1 MSRGPQKNLPASVR
15 QRLLNLSRERGEDFN
30 FTLTRYAN
38 ERLLYRLARS
48 PYRDQF
54 VLKGAALFQVWS
66 ENLYRPTRDLD
77 LLGFGDSTAARIESV
92 FRELCALEVEPD
104 GLRLMGDSVRAEEIR
119 DQQEYGG
126 IRVHLMT
133 DLDGAQIALQVDIG
147 FGDAVTPGI
156 EEADFPTLRRHT

>member
-66 ENLYRPTRDLD
+66 ESL
-77 LLGFGDSTAARIESV
+77 
-92 FRELCALEVEPD
+92 
-104 GLRLMGDSVRAEEIR
+104 
-119 DQQEYGG
+119 
-126 IRVHLMT
+126 H
-133 DLDGAQIALQVDIG
+133 
-147 FGDAVTPGI
+147 
-156 EEADFPTLRRHT
+156 RR

>member
-1 MSRGPQKNLPASVR
+1 MPAATHVSGGRAREVGPHLPRLERDAAVHGSGRVSRRGPQKNLPASVR

-66 ENLYRPTRDLD
+66 ESPHRPTRDVD
-77 LLGFGDSTAARIESV
+77 LLGFGDSTAAIPSYRSSLIPNPPV
-92 FRELCALEVEPD
+92 ALA
-104 GLRLMGDSVRAEEIR
+104 SEEKK
-119 DQQEYGG
+119 G
-126 IRVHLMT
+126 VS
-133 DLDGAQIALQVDIG
+133 
-147 FGDAVTPGI
+147 TPI
-156 EEADFPTLRRHT
+156 DTLRRSRPSDAASCRSA